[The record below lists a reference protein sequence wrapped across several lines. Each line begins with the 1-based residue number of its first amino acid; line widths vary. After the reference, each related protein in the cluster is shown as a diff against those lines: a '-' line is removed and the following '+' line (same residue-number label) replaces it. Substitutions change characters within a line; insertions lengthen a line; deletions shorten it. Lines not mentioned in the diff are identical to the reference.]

1 MKKTLWKILSQKS
14 ASFYL
19 ALMVAVGVSSSCGK
33 RTTSYSRTEI
43 KTDTLQYNRQIELRQ
58 NSTLFD
64 VFSLYPIDNTKPIIY
79 NGISY
84 YNSSIRFDKS
94 KFENLEIVA
103 NENLS
108 QGSVSSES
116 KEKETEKTDYSNV
129 YIGLFFVFV
138 GGVLLFFR
146 YIYLH
151 LVKAKVQSLS

>member
-1 MKKTLWKILSQKS
+1 MKKTLWKIFGTKS

-19 ALMVAVGVSSSCGK
+19 AILVAVGVFSSCGH

-43 KTDTLQYNRQIELRQ
+43 KTDTLQYSGQFELRQ

-64 VFSLYPIDNTKPIIY
+64 VFSIYPIDNTKPIIY

-84 YNSSIRFDKS
+84 YNASIRFDKS
-94 KFENLEIVA
+94 KFENIEIKA
-103 NENLS
+103 KENLS
-108 QGSVSSES
+108 QGSVSSEL

-129 YIGLFFVFV
+129 YIGLFFVFI

-146 YIYLH
+146 YVYLH
-151 LVKAKVQSLS
+151 LVKVKMPNS

>member
-19 ALMVAVGVSSSCGK
+19 VILAAVGVFSSCGK
-33 RTTSYSRTEI
+33 RTTSYSRAEI
-43 KTDTLQYNRQIELRQ
+43 KTDTLHYNTQLELRQ

-84 YNSSIRFDKS
+84 YNASIRFDKS
-94 KFENLEIVA
+94 KFDNIEIVA

-108 QGSVSSES
+108 QGSVSSNI

-129 YIGLFFVFV
+129 YIGLFFVFI

-146 YIYLH
+146 YVYLH
-151 LVKAKVQSLS
+151 LIPTHRLSN